1 MSVVQ
6 SRDQRSLHSAVD
18 GTKAGKVVPLRSGT
32 ATIAEVSLAKVLSA
46 ASGDLEASVG
56 RLTEPAAS
64 RIGEL
69 ITILARQ
76 TSLLALK
83 ATIEAMRAGEA
94 EAAFAVLAWKA
105 LAEQTA
111 KACTEISQQIVGIHD
126 VANLSLDAVKAI
138 SGAVERMFES
148 CSLIA
153 CAANEQGGAA
163 REISRNVS
171 AYQNLVREIRWQ
183 AGLSAFSSPD

>member
-1 MSVVQ
+1 MTAVQ
-6 SRDQRSLHSAVD
+6 SRDQKSLHSAND
-18 GTKAGKVVPLRSGT
+18 GITAGEVVVLRSDA
-32 ATIAEVSLAKVLSA
+32 ATIAQVDFIKALSA
-46 ASGDLEASVG
+46 ASGELEASVG
-56 RLTEPAAS
+56 KLAEPAAS

-69 ITILARQ
+69 ITTLARQ

-111 KACTEISQQIVGIHD
+111 KACTEISQQIVGIDD
-126 VANLSLDAVKAI
+126 VADLSLDAVKAI
-138 SGAVERMFES
+138 SGAVERMLES

-163 REISRNVS
+163 REISRS
-171 AYQNLVREIRWQ
+171 ICAYRNLVREIRWQ

>member
-1 MSVVQ
+1 MTVAQ
-6 SRDQRSLHSAVD
+6 SHDQRSLHSI
-18 GTKAGKVVPLRSGT
+18 VVLRSDAT
-32 ATIAEVSLAKVLSA
+32 TIAQVNHVEALSA
-46 ASGDLEASVG
+46 ASGELEASTG
-56 RLTEPAAS
+56 KLTEPATS

-69 ITILARQ
+69 ITMLARQ

-83 ATIEAMRAGEA
+83 ATIEAMRVGEA

-111 KACTEISQQIVGIHD
+111 KTCAEISQQIVGIHD
-126 VANLSLDAVKAI
+126 VANLSLDVIEAI
-138 SGAVERMFES
+138 SGAVERMLES

-163 REISRNVS
+163 AEIYRNVR

-183 AGLSAFSSPD
+183 AGLSAFSSLD

>member
-1 MSVVQ
+1 MTAVQ
-6 SRDQRSLHSAVD
+6 RRDQKSLHSAVVLCSD
-18 GTKAGKVVPLRSGT
+18 A
-32 ATIAEVSLAKVLSA
+32 ATIARVDHVETLSA
-46 ASGDLEASVG
+46 ASGELEASAG
-56 RLTEPAAS
+56 KLTEPAAS

-69 ITILARQ
+69 ITALARQ

-94 EAAFAVLAWKA
+94 EAGFAVLAWRA

-111 KACTEISQQIVGIHD
+111 KACTEISQEIAGIEDVG
-126 VANLSLDAVKAI
+126 NLSLDVVKAI
-138 SGAVERMFES
+138 SGTVEWMLAS

-163 REISRNVS
+163 REIYRNVC

-183 AGLSAFSSPD
+183 AGLSAFSSLD